1 MLCLVWACSQ
11 CPRGRGNLLWFRA
24 WTFRYVRSYCLSKF
38 HSGRLSFGNLKNH
51 DWYINT
57 YSPNFFSNRAESKL
71 LKQLERNEKKMII
84 IKGWVMY
91 QTGFDVHC
99 ILTDIGRSFTSIWN
113 TLRSLQTRWKNK
125 KTVLCL
131 HSALLDVSPKAV
143 LTSLDHDPNFAKM
156 GTKVLKNRKRK

>member
-99 ILTDIGRSFTSIWN
+99 ILTDIGRSFTSIWIHYAVC
-113 TLRSLQTRWKNK
+113 RHAGRTRRQSYACTAHCWMWVPKQ
-125 KTVLCL
+125 
-131 HSALLDVSPKAV
+131 SSPV
-143 LTSLDHDPNFAKM
+143 
-156 GTKVLKNRKRK
+156 